1 MNKSEIK
8 MKKNYEIYKSL
19 CLEKKLYPVT
29 FSEFTME
36 HLTRIRKIKK

>member
-1 MNKSEIK
+1 MNKSEER
-8 MKKNYEIYKSL
+8 MKKNYEAYKLL
-19 CLEKKLYPVT
+19 CSEKKLYPVS